1 MNQEPAQ
8 QVDPVNATEAEA
20 KAEDTTTT
28 DETVGKADPG
38 IVTKENEETPSAEV
52 TPQQAAEQGDPDAE
66 DDAGQEA
73 STVEAQEEETVEAA
87 EVDSIQVATKGTLS
101 NLMRAQMEHARDNVP
116 PERRQSP
123 LYQEAAAIEARA
135 LQLQGARVYL
145 KAASLFDEAHT
156 LYQKAAAEVVKE
168 EVPPALEQAINS
180 FAETLKVTLET
191 KDAGTMSAMFYRGR
205 DWRAFFETAG
215 EITAVVRPGP
225 VQVAGK
231 TATVLIEADLTYH
244 NAQAQPEQE
253 TLKHLWTIKN
263 MGGDW
268 IPTKVVAQ
276 Q

>member
-1 MNQEPAQ
+1 
-8 QVDPVNATEAEA
+8 
-20 KAEDTTTT
+20 
-28 DETVGKADPG
+28 
-38 IVTKENEETPSAEV
+38 
-52 TPQQAAEQGDPDAE
+52 
-66 DDAGQEA
+66 
-73 STVEAQEEETVEAA
+73 
-87 EVDSIQVATKGTLS
+87 
-101 NLMRAQMEHARDNVP
+101 MRSQMEYARDNVP

-180 FAETLKVTLET
+180 FAETLKVSLET
-191 KDAGTMSAMFYRGR
+191 EDAGTMSAMFYRGR
-205 DWRAFFETAG
+205 DWRAFFETSG

-225 VQVAGK
+225 VQVTGK
-231 TATVLIEADLTYH
+231 TSTVLIEADLTYQ
-244 NAQAQPEQE
+244 NAEGQPEQE